1 MSGQRIEPRMRG
13 DELVPKESPLQV
25 HKRHTEYIY
34 NVE

>member
-1 MSGQRIEPRMRG
+1 MSGQRIEPRMRV

-25 HKRHTEYIY
+25 HKRHTEYVY